1 MKGVRTWATW
11 WAVGLGCAVAWS
23 AEGDPALKLE
33 PVRVAAIWSNAQ
45 VRVIYQRSNDEPRIS
60 LLRVESVR
68 EKSAAARAGLEKG
81 MEIVAI
87 QGVTLN
93 GLTEDDYQQVM
104 RTPVYAV
111 FVLRVRREGRVKT
124 EELRIAV
131 AK

>member
-1 MKGVRTWATW
+1 MKQIRTASVVVACWWGAT
-11 WAVGLGCAVAWS
+11 AVWCAENEPPVT
-23 AEGDPALKLE
+23 LE
-33 PVRVAAIWSNAQ
+33 PVRVGAIWSNAV
-45 VRVIYQRSNDEPRIS
+45 VRVIYLRSSDGPRIS
-60 LLRVESVR
+60 VLRVESVR

-87 QGVTLN
+87 QGVALN
-93 GLTEDDYQQVM
+93 GLTEEEYQHVM
-104 RTPVYAV
+104 RTPVFDV